1 LYCNGT
7 KAFFNVGACKVNELD
22 RITLNLEICHG
33 KPCIRG
39 MLWPVEVILDMLVA
53 GMSTAE
59 IISDHQ
65 ELETADIIAALK
77 YARLLVSGQT
87 IRQAA

>member
-1 LYCNGT
+1 M
-7 KAFFNVGACKVNELD
+7 NELG
-22 RITLNLEICHG
+22 RITLNPEICHG

-39 MLWPVEVILDMLVA
+39 MRWPVEVILDMLAA

-59 IISDHQ
+59 ILSDHQ

>member
-1 LYCNGT
+1 
-7 KAFFNVGACKVNELD
+7 VNELD
-22 RITLNLEICHG
+22 RINLNPEICHG

-39 MLWPVEVILDMLVA
+39 MRWPVEVILDMLAA

-59 IISDHQ
+59 ILSDHQ

>member
-1 LYCNGT
+1 M
-7 KAFFNVGACKVNELD
+7 NELD
-22 RITLNLEICHG
+22 RITINPEICHG
-33 KPCIRG
+33 KPCIRQ
-39 MLWPVEVILDMLVA
+39 MRWPIEVILDMLAA

-59 IISDHQ
+59 ILTDHP
-65 ELETADIIAALK
+65 ELEAADLVAVLK

>member
-1 LYCNGT
+1 M
-7 KAFFNVGACKVNELD
+7 
-22 RITLNLEICHG
+22 R
-33 KPCIRG
+33 
-39 MLWPVEVILDMLVA
+39 WPVEVILDMLAA

-59 IISDHQ
+59 ILSDHQ
-65 ELETADIIAALK
+65 ELEIADIIAALK

>member
-1 LYCNGT
+1 M
-7 KAFFNVGACKVNELD
+7 
-22 RITLNLEICHG
+22 R
-33 KPCIRG
+33 
-39 MLWPVEVILDMLVA
+39 WPIEVILDMLAA

-59 IISDHQ
+59 ILTDHP
-65 ELETADIIAALK
+65 ELEAADLVAVLK

>member
-1 LYCNGT
+1 M
-7 KAFFNVGACKVNELD
+7 NELD
-22 RITLNLEICHG
+22 RITINPEICHG
-33 KPCIRG
+33 KPCIRQ
-39 MLWPVEVILDMLVA
+39 MRWPIEVILDMLAA

-59 IISDHQ
+59 ILTDHP
-65 ELETADIIAALK
+65 ELEAVDLVAVLK

>member
-1 LYCNGT
+1 M
-7 KAFFNVGACKVNELD
+7 NELD
-22 RITLNLEICHG
+22 RINLNPEICHG

-39 MLWPVEVILDMLVA
+39 MRWPVEVILDMLAA

-59 IISDHQ
+59 ILSDHQ